1 MGKILEV
8 EREGE
13 NQNPLL
19 LPESVAHWCYS
30 QFVHQVEVT
39 PAKSVSWVFPSIHWY
54 TQIPSLP

>member
-39 PAKSVSWVFPSIHWY
+39 PAKSVS
-54 TQIPSLP
+54 